1 MIEIPRYPTATVE
14 DPLVGP
20 PAAADH
26 GVRFEIE
33 QNGVLGPSSR
43 GWIFSV
49 FHGVDYFFYGYLSA
63 TCQGQDLWPAAGF
76 V

>member
-1 MIEIPRYPTATVE
+1 M
-14 DPLVGP
+14 GP

-33 QNGVLGPSSR
+33 QNGVLGPSSC

-49 FHGVDYFFYGYLSA
+49 FHGVDYFFYGYYLQLDEDRIVGLLQISFNS
-63 TCQGQDLWPAAGF
+63 L
-76 V
+76 